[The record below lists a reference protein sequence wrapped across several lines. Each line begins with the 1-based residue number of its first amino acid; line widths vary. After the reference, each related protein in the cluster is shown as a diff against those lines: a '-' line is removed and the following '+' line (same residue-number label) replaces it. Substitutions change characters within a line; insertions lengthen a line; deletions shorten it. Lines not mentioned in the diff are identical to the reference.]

1 MQNPGLWNPEY
12 WSRTDPESHLR
23 LESILQVPLTE
34 NMKSVGEWHPESGI
48 HNPRLSWIPLHGE
61 IQILESLHPFK

>member
-12 WSRTDPESHLR
+12 GSRTDPESQLR
-23 LESILQVPLTE
+23 LESILKVPLAE

-48 HNPRLSWIPLHGE
+48 HGVESTIPDCLGF
-61 IQILESLHPFK
+61 L